1 MCDNTIEDSY
11 LRARSASVEPRATP
25 VVTGTPSVSPTWA
38 APKVARL
45 LSSCKLQAA
54 SCHPNLAVKRHL
66 NKRRPTTPLLTYPHT
81 GTHTPVTRLWTRALF
96 APPPLTMEAAQPEID
111 DALYNLRLS
120 IQASRAP
127 ILTTSPDPTTTDSV
141 SQLSLATHVSFK
153 TDDGAHRTFSLTA
166 PTRFAPD
173 GKPMDLR
180 SCFFAWQNKDA
191 SVTDYFAAVQ
201 GLNEELPSGA
211 GGSVQHLTFAQ
222 KIELIAWLS
231 GETESSDS
239 IAPIE
244 GASAHGAAGGA
255 AAAIAGGKGVP
266 LDRGAGA
273 VGGKTVD
280 ARLLQIYDGER
291 KMGDHNTILRGT
303 KNIDFSAYREIAKKF
318 MRHRPSDPK
327 ASLAPPITATLP
339 KRPAKRLE
347 PIILLSPSA
356 SSLLRTSN
364 AKQFLGDGVFV
375 PPNATDTAS
384 STNMLRIQRVIPS
397 ISSSPL
403 TFILVDSTVSFKPT
417 YWSRVVAIFTT
428 GQTWQFK
435 SYKYNQ
441 PAELFAHYPGI
452 YVGWSNE
459 EPPENVVALGR
470 GVMPVRVDK
479 WTGSEKG
486 RWRDREVVERIWAR
500 IEEGM
505 RKGAWTKDGPGLA
518 GAQPG
523 R

>member
-1 MCDNTIEDSY
+1 M
-11 LRARSASVEPRATP
+11 A
-25 VVTGTPSVSPTWA
+25 
-38 APKVARL
+38 
-45 LSSCKLQAA
+45 
-54 SCHPNLAVKRHL
+54 
-66 NKRRPTTPLLTYPHT
+66 
-81 GTHTPVTRLWTRALF
+81 
-96 APPPLTMEAAQPEID
+96 AAQSEID

-120 IQASRAP
+120 IKTSTTP
-127 ILTTSPDPTTTDSV
+127 ILTISSDPSPADTV
-141 SQLSLATHVSFK
+141 SQLSLATHVVFN
-153 TDDGAHRTFSLTA
+153 TEDGAHRTFSLTA

-201 GLNEELPSGA
+201 GLNEELPGGA

-244 GASAHGAAGGA
+244 GSAAHAAAGT

-266 LDRGAGA
+266 LDRTAGA
-273 VGGKTVD
+273 VGGGKTVD

-291 KMGDHNTILRGT
+291 KMGDHNTVLRGT
-303 KNIDFSAYREIAKKF
+303 KNIDFSPYREIARKF

-327 ASLAPPITATLP
+327 ATLGPPLTSTLP

-364 AKQFLGDGVFV
+364 VKQFLGDGVFV

-384 STNMLRIQRVIPS
+384 STNMLRIQRVLPS
-397 ISSSPL
+397 ISSYPL

-441 PAELFAHYPGI
+441 PAELFSHYPGI
-452 YVGWSNE
+452 FVGWSNE

-486 RWRDREVVERIWAR
+486 RWRDREVVERIWGR

-518 GAQPG
+518 GSQPG

>member
-1 MCDNTIEDSY
+1 M
-11 LRARSASVEPRATP
+11 
-25 VVTGTPSVSPTWA
+25 
-38 APKVARL
+38 
-45 LSSCKLQAA
+45 
-54 SCHPNLAVKRHL
+54 LAM
-66 NKRRPTTPLLTYPHT
+66 
-81 GTHTPVTRLWTRALF
+81 A
-96 APPPLTMEAAQPEID
+96 AAQSETD
-111 DALYNLRLS
+111 DPLYSLRLA
-120 IQASRAP
+120 IKASNNPP
-127 ILTTSPDPTTTDSV
+127 ILTTTADPTSASSTVT
-141 SQLSLATHVSFK
+141 SLASATHVSFNA
-153 TDDGAHRTFSLTA
+153 DGGALRTFSLTA
-166 PTRFAPD
+166 PTRFVPD
-173 GKPMDLR
+173 SQPLDLR
-180 SCFFAWQNKDA
+180 SCYFAWLNKDA
-191 SVTDYFAAVQ
+191 SVTDYLAAVQ

-222 KIELIAWLS
+222 KIELVAWLS

-239 IAPIE
+239 IAPID
-244 GASAHGAAGGA
+244 AGAAHAAAGT
-255 AAAIAGGKGVP
+255 AAAITGSKGVP
-266 LDRGAGA
+266 LDRTTGA
-273 VGGKTVD
+273 VPGSKTLD
-280 ARLLQIYDGER
+280 ARLLQIYHGER
-291 KMGDHNTILRGT
+291 KMGDHNSVLRGT
-303 KNIDFSAYREIAKKF
+303 KNMDFSAYRDVARKF

-327 ASLAPPITATLP
+327 ATLSTGPLVSNLP

-364 AKQFLGDGVFV
+364 AKQFLGDGIFV

-384 STNMLRIQRVIPS
+384 STNMLRIQRVLPS
-397 ISSSPL
+397 VSSLPV

-435 SYKYNQ
+435 SYKYTN
-441 PAELFAHYPGI
+441 PAELFSHYPGI
-452 YVGWSNE
+452 FVGWSNE

-486 RWRDREVVERIWAR
+486 RWRDREVVERIWGR

-505 RKGAWTKDGPGLA
+505 RKGAWTQDGPGLA
-518 GAQPG
+518 GNLPG